1 MVVLPRIFL
10 SPNWGIATELVRNY
24 LQYLA
29 LAPVFFLNGHKPP
42 PQKKDLV
49 LHNGKSELDH
59 ELDTEVILIVFQE
72 GWHVLEM
79 VFWKN
84 RGASGWVD
92 LQDDPKDFES
102 VLKKAL
108 NGHTPV
114 ATRSTEPYVPKLN
127 GFLDRKTGRHLT
139 RRELDIA
146 TRLTRGSS
154 DKEIGKQLK
163 ITWGTV
169 HNHRKSIYRKLG
181 VHSVPQMIHKLQGLD
196 KKA

>member
-1 MVVLPRIFL
+1 MTPRIFL

-24 LQYLA
+24 VEDMA
-29 LAPVFFLNGHKPP
+29 LAPVLILNGYRPTPK
-42 PQKKDLV
+42 KKDLV

-59 ELDTEVILIVFQE
+59 SLDTEVILIVYQD
-72 GWHVLEM
+72 GWHLLEM
-79 VFWKN
+79 LFWKN
-84 RGASGWVD
+84 RGACGWID
-92 LQDDPKDFES
+92 LKDDPKDFQT
-102 VLKKAL
+102 VLKKAM

-114 ATRSTEPYVPKLN
+114 ATRSTKPYVPKLN

-154 DKEIGKQLK
+154 DKEIGKQLR
-163 ITWGTV
+163 IAWGTV

-181 VHSVPQMIHKLQGLD
+181 VHSVPQMIHKLQSLSA
-196 KKA
+196 KS

>member
-1 MVVLPRIFL
+1 MTPRIFL

-24 LQYLA
+24 VEDMA
-29 LAPVFFLNGHKPP
+29 LAPVLILNGYRPT

-59 ELDTEVILIVFQE
+59 SLDTEVILIVYQD
-72 GWHVLEM
+72 GWHLLEM
-79 VFWKN
+79 LFWKN
-84 RGASGWVD
+84 RGACGWID
-92 LQDDPKDFES
+92 LKDDPKDFQT
-102 VLKKAL
+102 VLKKAM

-114 ATRSTEPYVPKLN
+114 ATRSTKPYVPKLN

-139 RRELDIA
+139 HRELDIA
-146 TRLTRGSS
+146 TRLTRGST

-181 VHSVPQMIHKLQGLD
+181 VHSVPQMIHKLQSLSA
-196 KKA
+196 KS

>member
-1 MVVLPRIFL
+1 MTPRIFL

-24 LQYLA
+24 VEDMA
-29 LAPVFFLNGHKPP
+29 LAPVLILNGYRPT

-59 ELDTEVILIVFQE
+59 SLDTEVILIVYQD
-72 GWHVLEM
+72 GWHLLEM
-79 VFWKN
+79 LFWKN
-84 RGASGWVD
+84 RGACGWID
-92 LQDDPKDFES
+92 LKDDPKDFQT
-102 VLKKAL
+102 VLKKAM

-114 ATRSTEPYVPKLN
+114 ATRSTKPYVPKLN

-154 DKEIGKQLK
+154 DKEIGKQLR
-163 ITWGTV
+163 IAWGTV

-181 VHSVPQMIHKLQGLD
+181 VHSVPQMIHKLQNLSP
-196 KKA
+196 KS

>member
-1 MVVLPRIFL
+1 MTPRIFL

-24 LQYLA
+24 VEDMA
-29 LAPVFFLNGHKPP
+29 LAPVLILNGYRPT

-59 ELDTEVILIVFQE
+59 SLDTEVILIVYQE
-72 GWHVLEM
+72 GWHLLEM
-79 VFWKN
+79 LFWKN
-84 RGASGWVD
+84 RGACGWID
-92 LQDDPKDFES
+92 LKDDPKDFQT
-102 VLKKAL
+102 VLKKAM

-114 ATRSTEPYVPKLN
+114 ATRSTKPYVPKLN

-154 DKEIGKQLK
+154 DKEIGKQLR
-163 ITWGTV
+163 IAWGTV

-181 VHSVPQMIHKLQGLD
+181 VHSVPQMIHKLQSLGA
-196 KKA
+196 KS

>member
-1 MVVLPRIFL
+1 MTPRIFL
-10 SPNWGIATELVRNY
+10 SPNWGIATELVRIY
-24 LQYLA
+24 VEDMA
-29 LAPVFFLNGHKPP
+29 LAPVLILNGYRPT

-59 ELDTEVILIVFQE
+59 SLDTEVILIVYQD
-72 GWHVLEM
+72 GWHLLEM
-79 VFWKN
+79 LFWKN
-84 RGASGWVD
+84 RGACGWID
-92 LQDDPKDFES
+92 LKDDPKDFQT
-102 VLKKAL
+102 VLKKAM

-114 ATRSTEPYVPKLN
+114 ATRSTKPYVPKLN

-154 DKEIGKQLK
+154 DKEIGKQLR
-163 ITWGTV
+163 IAWGTV

-181 VHSVPQMIHKLQGLD
+181 VHSVPQMIHKLQSLSA
-196 KKA
+196 KS

>member
-1 MVVLPRIFL
+1 MTPRIFL

-24 LQYLA
+24 VEDMA
-29 LAPVFFLNGHKPP
+29 LAPVLILNGYRPT

-59 ELDTEVILIVFQE
+59 SLDTEVILIVYQD
-72 GWHVLEM
+72 GWHLLEM
-79 VFWKN
+79 LFWKN
-84 RGASGWVD
+84 RGACGWID
-92 LQDDPKDFES
+92 LKDDPKDFQT
-102 VLKKAL
+102 VLKKAM

-114 ATRSTEPYVPKLN
+114 ATRSTKPYVPKLN

-146 TRLTRGSS
+146 TRLTRGST
-154 DKEIGKQLK
+154 DKEIGKQLR
-163 ITWGTV
+163 IAWGTV

-181 VHSVPQMIHKLQGLD
+181 VHSVPQMIHKLQSLSA
-196 KKA
+196 KS

>member
-1 MVVLPRIFL
+1 MTPRIFL

-24 LQYLA
+24 VEDMA
-29 LAPVFFLNGHKPP
+29 LAPVLILNGYRPT

-59 ELDTEVILIVFQE
+59 SLDTEVILIVYQD
-72 GWHVLEM
+72 GWHLLEM
-79 VFWKN
+79 LFWKN
-84 RGASGWVD
+84 RGACGWID
-92 LQDDPKDFES
+92 LKDDPKDFQT
-102 VLKKAL
+102 VLKKAM

-114 ATRSTEPYVPKLN
+114 ATRSTKPYVPKLN

-154 DKEIGKQLK
+154 DKEIGKQLR
-163 ITWGTV
+163 IAWGTV

-181 VHSVPQMIHKLQGLD
+181 VHSVPQMIHKLQSLSA
-196 KKA
+196 KS

>member
-1 MVVLPRIFL
+1 MTPRIFL

-24 LQYLA
+24 VEDMA
-29 LAPVFFLNGHKPP
+29 LAPVLILNGYRPT

-59 ELDTEVILIVFQE
+59 SLDTEVILIVYQD
-72 GWHVLEM
+72 GWHLLEM
-79 VFWKN
+79 LFWKN
-84 RGASGWVD
+84 RGACGWID
-92 LQDDPKDFES
+92 LKDDPKDFQT
-102 VLKKAL
+102 VLKKAM

-114 ATRSTEPYVPKLN
+114 ATRSTKPYVPKLN

-154 DKEIGKQLK
+154 DKGIGKQLS
-163 ITWGTV
+163 IAWGTV

-181 VHSVPQMIHKLQGLD
+181 VHSVPQMIHKLQSLSA
-196 KKA
+196 KS

>member
-1 MVVLPRIFL
+1 MTPRIFL

-24 LQYLA
+24 VEDMD
-29 LAPVFFLNGHKPP
+29 LAPVLILNGYRPT

-59 ELDTEVILIVFQE
+59 SLDTEVILIVYQD
-72 GWHVLEM
+72 GWHLLEM
-79 VFWKN
+79 LFWKN
-84 RGASGWVD
+84 RGACGWID
-92 LQDDPKDFES
+92 LKDDPKDFQT
-102 VLKKAL
+102 VLKKAM

-114 ATRSTEPYVPKLN
+114 ATRSTKPYVPKLN

-154 DKEIGKQLK
+154 DKEIGKQLR
-163 ITWGTV
+163 IAWGTV

-181 VHSVPQMIHKLQGLD
+181 VHSVPQMIHKLQSLGA
-196 KKA
+196 KS

>member
-1 MVVLPRIFL
+1 MTPRIFL

-24 LQYLA
+24 VEDMA
-29 LAPVFFLNGHKPP
+29 LAPVLILNGYRPT

-59 ELDTEVILIVFQE
+59 ALDTEVILIVYQE

-79 VFWKN
+79 LFWKN
-84 RGASGWVD
+84 RGACGWID
-92 LQDDPKDFES
+92 LKDDPKDFQT
-102 VLKKAL
+102 VLKKAM

-114 ATRSTEPYVPKLN
+114 ATRSTKPYVPKLN

-154 DKEIGKQLK
+154 DKEIGKQLR
-163 ITWGTV
+163 IAWGTV

-181 VHSVPQMIHKLQGLD
+181 VHSVPQMIHKLQSLSA
-196 KKA
+196 KS

>member
-1 MVVLPRIFL
+1 MTPRIFL

-24 LQYLA
+24 VEDMA
-29 LAPVFFLNGHKPP
+29 LAPVLILNGYRPT

-59 ELDTEVILIVFQE
+59 SLDTEVILIVYQD
-72 GWHVLEM
+72 GWHLLEM
-79 VFWKN
+79 LFWKN
-84 RGASGWVD
+84 RGACGWID
-92 LQDDPKDFES
+92 LKDDPKDFQT
-102 VLKKAL
+102 VLKKAM

-114 ATRSTEPYVPKLN
+114 ATRSTKPYVPKLN

-154 DKEIGKQLK
+154 DKEIGKQLR
-163 ITWGTV
+163 IAWGTV

-181 VHSVPQMIHKLQGLD
+181 VHSVPQMIHKLQSLGA
-196 KKA
+196 KS

>member
-1 MVVLPRIFL
+1 MTPRIFL

-24 LQYLA
+24 VEDMA
-29 LAPVFFLNGHKPP
+29 LAPVLILNGYRPT

-59 ELDTEVILIVFQE
+59 SLDPEVILIVYQD
-72 GWHVLEM
+72 GWHLLEM
-79 VFWKN
+79 LFWKN
-84 RGASGWVD
+84 RGACGWID
-92 LQDDPKDFES
+92 LKDDPKDFQT
-102 VLKKAL
+102 VLKKAM

-114 ATRSTEPYVPKLN
+114 ATRSTKPYVPKLN

-154 DKEIGKQLK
+154 DKKIGKQLR
-163 ITWGTV
+163 IAWGTV

-181 VHSVPQMIHKLQGLD
+181 VHSVPQMIHKLQSLSA
-196 KKA
+196 KS

>member
-1 MVVLPRIFL
+1 MTPRIFL
-10 SPNWGIATELVRNY
+10 SPDWGIATELVRNY
-24 LQYLA
+24 VEDMA
-29 LAPVFFLNGHKPP
+29 LAPVLILNGYRPT

-59 ELDTEVILIVFQE
+59 SLDTEVILIVYQD
-72 GWHVLEM
+72 GWHLLEM
-79 VFWKN
+79 LFWKN
-84 RGASGWVD
+84 RGACGWID
-92 LQDDPKDFES
+92 LKDDPKDFQT
-102 VLKKAL
+102 VLKKAM

-114 ATRSTEPYVPKLN
+114 ATRSTKPYVPKLN

-154 DKEIGKQLK
+154 DKEIGKQLR
-163 ITWGTV
+163 IAWGTV

-181 VHSVPQMIHKLQGLD
+181 VHSVPQMIHKLQSLSA
-196 KKA
+196 KS